1 MNKKGLLINKLF
13 ILANLFDYFKN
24 SQDYVNMMMII
35 SKMRI
40 YHGKMIHKLFHLQNK
55 ICIKEKE
62 ETSVKSNVYYQL
74 SIYTTII
81 HKIEKMILD
90 CEKTSEDFAKQ
101 LGHEIVYPMSLL
113 QTVNIVENPNYIMT
127 GGGNDEEDGDE
138 GINGILSKAG
148 DALFDEKKPT
158 LALFYTNWCG
168 YSQQFLPIWNE
179 YSTKNKNKEIN
190 IVKIDAD
197 MYKGFTES
205 MGIEG
210 FPTVKLIIDNNIYTF
225 NDNRTKENLEKF
237 VNEHTKKK
245 SKK

>member
-13 ILANLFDYFKN
+13 ILANLFDHFKN
-24 SQDYVNMMMII
+24 NKDYMNMMAVI
-35 SKMRI
+35 SRMRI

-55 ICIKEKE
+55 ICLKENE
-62 ETSVKSNVYYQL
+62 ESSVKSNVYYQL

-81 HKIEKMILD
+81 NKIEKMIMD

-101 LGHEIVYPMSLL
+101 LGQQIIYPMSLV
-113 QTVNIVENPNYIMT
+113 QMVNVVENPSYIMT
-127 GGGNDEEDGDE
+127 GGGNDDEDG
-138 GINGILSKAG
+138 INSILSKAG
-148 DALFDEKKPT
+148 DALFDENKPT

-179 YSTKNKNKEIN
+179 FETKYKNKDIN

-197 MYKGFTES
+197 IYKGFTES

-210 FPTVKLIIDNNIYTF
+210 FPTVKLIIENNIYTF

-237 VNEHTKKK
+237 VNEHKKKK